1 MTIEMKPVRDTFENV
16 DEAYAKVAKGI
27 MDKKTVADFV
37 PALNEIEVDIY
48 NELMNLWVVHPDAMS
63 ELFSL

>member
-16 DEAYAKVAKGI
+16 DEAYANIAKGI
-27 MDKKTVADFV
+27 LDKKTVADFV

-48 NELMNLWVVHPDAMS
+48 NELMNLWDVHPDAMS

>member
-16 DEAYAKVAKGI
+16 DEAYARIAKGI
-27 MDKKTVADFV
+27 LDKKTVADFV

-48 NELMNLWVVHPDAMS
+48 NELMNLLDVHPDAMG

>member
-16 DEAYAKVAKGI
+16 DEAYAYIAKGI
-27 MDKKTVADFV
+27 LDKKTVADFV

-48 NELMNLWVVHPDAMS
+48 NELMNLWDVHPDAMS

>member
-16 DEAYAKVAKGI
+16 DEAYAKIAKGI
-27 MDKKTVADFV
+27 LDKKTVADFV

-48 NELMNLWVVHPDAMS
+48 NELMNLLDVHPDAMS

>member
-48 NELMNLWVVHPDAMS
+48 NELMNLWDVHPDAMG